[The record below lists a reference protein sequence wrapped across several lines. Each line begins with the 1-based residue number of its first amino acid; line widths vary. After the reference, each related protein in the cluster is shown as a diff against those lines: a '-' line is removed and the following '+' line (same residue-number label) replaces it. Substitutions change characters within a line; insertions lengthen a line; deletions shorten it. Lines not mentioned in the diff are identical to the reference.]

1 MAATNII
8 LVFLLVV
15 CILALALWSLDSAKT
30 VLARR
35 AAPEDTRAHYQE
47 RYEYPLAIDE
57 WAEVDGLWLHFH
69 TIGVMSSAGQPFAYE
84 IYLTC
89 DPADG
94 WLPDNGSPRLEMHFV
109 ENVPGNVFY
118 RFVADTGWECI
129 PATSLHSG
137 VNRWIILPQLPPE
150 DAEHLW
156 LEGNVF
162 GHTFRVEIPLLKEG
176 VQS

>member
-1 MAATNII
+1 M
-8 LVFLLVV
+8 
-15 CILALALWSLDSAKT
+15 
-30 VLARR
+30 
-35 AAPEDTRAHYQE
+35 
-47 RYEYPLAIDE
+47 
-57 WAEVDGLWLHFH
+57 
-69 TIGVMSSAGQPFAYE
+69 
-84 IYLTC
+84 
-89 DPADG
+89 
-94 WLPDNGSPRLEMHFV
+94 

-156 LEGNVF
+156 LEGTVF